1 MAFLPD
7 TNVWI
12 SLPRTIG
19 PNDLKIAAI
28 VRTHGLILVSA
39 DREFSRVPALQVED
53 WA

>member
-12 SLPRTIG
+12 SLLNPLELQGRVIG

-28 VRTHGLILVSA
+28 ARAHG
-39 DREFSRVPALQVED
+39 
-53 WA
+53 